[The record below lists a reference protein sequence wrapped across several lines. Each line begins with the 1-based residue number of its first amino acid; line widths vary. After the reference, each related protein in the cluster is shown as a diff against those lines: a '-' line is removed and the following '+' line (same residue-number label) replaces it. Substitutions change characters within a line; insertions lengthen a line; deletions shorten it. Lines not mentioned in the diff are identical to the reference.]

1 MKKRINYLIAALLCC
16 TALTPSIFVTANNDY
31 DSLQVSSSFFVNG
44 DLNGDNSFSLKDVT
58 TALEHALFINTDSL
72 QMKAIGKSD
81 DYNIALSDCSK
92 LLKAALGIEKITT
105 VFPIPQITEE
115 PPVNTDED
123 LITPTVT
130 VSANPPK
137 VTRSP
142 LPTPTLNPETV
153 TEYSD
158 IWIQII
164 DEFYSPDWF
173 SGTIYM
179 YKSTPNLTKADR
191 QLIKDTVE
199 QKSNGKTQLVW
210 LRDDYDRPEWKNS
223 VVLSY
228 SVGASTDDMI
238 SFYVGE
244 RTGEYSAVSYIFNFV
259 RQNGRWIYDSRQIVN
274 DNRVI

>member
-1 MKKRINYLIAALLCC
+1 
-16 TALTPSIFVTANNDY
+16 
-31 DSLQVSSSFFVNG
+31 
-44 DLNGDNSFSLKDVT
+44 
-58 TALEHALFINTDSL
+58 
-72 QMKAIGKSD
+72 MKAIGKSD
-81 DYNIALSDCSK
+81 DYKITLSDCSK

-115 PPVNTDED
+115 PPVNTDEA
-123 LITPTVT
+123 LTPTVSA
-130 VSANPPK
+130 SANPPK

-228 SVGASTDDMI
+228 SVGASSDDTI

-259 RQNGRWIYDSRQIVN
+259 RQNGRLVYDSRQIVN

>member
-58 TALEHALFINTDSL
+58 AALEHALFINTDSL

-81 DYNIALSDCSK
+81 DYKITLSDCSK

-115 PPVNTDED
+115 PPVNTDEA
-123 LITPTVT
+123 LTPTVSA
-130 VSANPPK
+130 SANPPK
-137 VTRSP
+137 VTHSP

-228 SVGASTDDMI
+228 SVGASSDDTI

-244 RTGEYSAVSYIFNFV
+244 RTGEYSAVSYIFNLV

>member
-1 MKKRINYLIAALLCC
+1 MKKRINYLIASLLCC
-16 TALTPSIFVTANNDY
+16 TTLTPSIFVTANSDY

-58 TALEHALFINTDSL
+58 AALEHALLINTDSL
-72 QMKAIGKSD
+72 HMKAIGKSD
-81 DYNIALSDCSK
+81 DYKITLSDCSK
-92 LLKAALGIEKITT
+92 LLKTALGIEKITT

-115 PPVNTDED
+115 PPVNTDEA
-123 LITPTVT
+123 LITPTVSA
-130 VSANPPK
+130 SANPPK

-228 SVGASTDDMI
+228 SVGASSDDTI

>member
-1 MKKRINYLIAALLCC
+1 MKKRINYLIASLLCC
-16 TALTPSIFVTANNDY
+16 TALTPSIFVTANSDY

-58 TALEHALFINTDSL
+58 AALEHALLINIDSL

-81 DYNIALSDCSK
+81 DYKITLSDCSK

-115 PPVNTDED
+115 PPVNTDEA
-123 LITPTVT
+123 LTPTVSA
-130 VSANPPK
+130 SANPPK

-228 SVGASTDDMI
+228 SVGALTDDMI